1 MNLQKNSFTL
11 FETVISITILLISV
25 TIFHQISK
33 DNLNEDK
40 IYMLLNS
47 LENSFNSKNYTNFN
61 KSSKQVEITKNGN
74 IVEKVELNIYS
85 YKDENIKLFKYE
97 K

>member
-1 MNLQKNSFTL
+1 MQKNSFTL